1 MDSTALRTALK
12 ELNGQR
18 DLRIEFA
25 GAHPCIV
32 KRALL
37 VPQESDGLVKVTDGS
52 HIYVF
57 DAERVAWIEIG

>member
-1 MDSTALRTALK
+1 
-12 ELNGQR
+12 
-18 DLRIEFA
+18 
-25 GAHPCIV
+25 
-32 KRALL
+32 